1 LKDEFAST
9 QEAEVAAITIA
20 VKLDRQLRSEMG
32 IDEKVKTIIYSDH
45 LRTVR
50 RCQEMM
56 SKGTVVIPAQA
67 PVRHTLRWLGH
78 TLKNK
83 RILRSSTKRL
93 IPMTRITAPY

>member
-50 RCQEMM
+50 RCQE
-56 SKGTVVIPAQA
+56 I
-67 PVRHTLRWLGH
+67 
-78 TLKNK
+78 
-83 RILRSSTKRL
+83 
-93 IPMTRITAPY
+93 